1 MKAVETG
8 KDKVKKICEV
18 LRRET
23 LEPAEHEAAALLEK
37 ARMDAAAIVKE
48 AERQAEKIKLKAQE
62 EADMLRTR
70 THSTLQQ
77 ACKQTLETLRQTI
90 IDQLFNSELKKWLGG
105 GLKNEKVLA
114 NLLEAVVKG
123 IEKEG
128 IDCDLHAYISSAVSA
143 RDVNTLLAPQ
153 VVSRLRDKG
162 VLVGTF
168 AGGVQVKLAGENLMI
183 DLSEEALTELLSSY
197 VRKDFR
203 EMFFSVN
210 AGT

>member
-23 LEPAEHEAAALLEK
+23 LEPAEHEAASLLEK
-37 ARMDAAAIVKE
+37 ARKEAASIIKE
-48 AERQAEKIKLKAQE
+48 AERQGENIKKKAQE
-62 EADMLRTR
+62 EAEMLRIR

-77 ACKQTLETLRQTI
+77 ACKQSLETLRQTI
-90 IDQLFNSELKKWLGG
+90 IDKLFQPELAKTLGKV
-105 GLKNEKVLA
+105 LHTDKVLA
-114 NLLEAVVKG
+114 NLIEAVVKG

-128 IDCDLHAYISSAVSA
+128 IECDLQAYISSAVSA
-143 RDVNTLLAPQ
+143 RDINELLAPQ
-153 VVSRLRDKG
+153 VIKRLREKG

-168 AGGVQVKLAGENLMI
+168 AGGIQVKLVGENLMI
-183 DLSEEALTELLSSY
+183 DLSEEALTELLCSY

-210 AGT
+210 A

>member
-8 KDKVKKICEV
+8 KDKVKKICDV

-23 LEPAEHEAAALLEK
+23 LEPAEHEAAALLES
-37 ARMDAAAIVKE
+37 ARTEATSIVKE
-48 AERQAEKIKLKAQE
+48 ANRQAKEIVKKAQD
-62 EADMLRTR
+62 EAEMLTTR

-90 IDQLFNSELKKWLGG
+90 IDKLFHPELAKWLTS
-105 GLKNEKVLA
+105 GLQNEKVLA
-114 NLLEAVVKG
+114 SLIEAVVKG

-128 IDCDLHAYISSAVSA
+128 IECDLQVYISSAVSA
-143 RDVNTLLAPQ
+143 RDVNALLAPQ
-153 VVSRLRDKG
+153 VIKRLREKG

-168 AGGVQVKLAGENLMI
+168 AGGIQVKLVGENLMM
-183 DLSEEALTELLSSY
+183 DLSETALSELLYTY

-203 EMFFSVN
+203 EMFFRGN
-210 AGT
+210 AE

>member
-8 KDKVKKICEV
+8 KDKVKKICEI

-23 LEPAEHEAAALLEK
+23 LEPAEHEASVLMEK
-37 ARMDAAAIVKE
+37 ARAEAAAIIEDAKLRS
-48 AERQAEKIKLKAQE
+48 AEIKKQAQD
-62 EADMLRTR
+62 EADTLRTR
-70 THSTLQQ
+70 THSTLQH

-90 IDQLFNSELKKWLGG
+90 IDKLFHPELTKWLNS
-105 GLKNEKVLA
+105 GLQSEKVLA

-128 IDCDLHAYISSAVSA
+128 IDCDLQAYISSAVSA
-143 RDVNTLLAPQ
+143 RDVNALLAPE
-153 VVSRLRDKG
+153 VVKRLREKG

-168 AGGVQVKLAGENLMI
+168 AGGIQVKLIGENLMI
-183 DLSEEALTELLSSY
+183 DLSEEALAELLSSY

-203 EMFFSVN
+203 EMFFTTV
-210 AGT
+210 AG

>member
-23 LEPAEHEAAALLEK
+23 LEPAEHEAATILENARTEADAIISK
-37 ARMDAAAIVKE
+37 ANQ
-48 AERQAEKIKLKAQE
+48 QAEELRKKAQDEADKLK
-62 EADMLRTR
+62 LR

-90 IDQLFNSELKKWLGG
+90 VDKVFNPELTKWLTT
-105 GLKNEKVLA
+105 GLQNEKVLA
-114 NLLEAVVKG
+114 NLIEAIVKG

-128 IDCDLHAYISSAVSA
+128 IECDLQASISSAVSA
-143 RDVNTLLAPQ
+143 RDVNALLAPQ
-153 VVSRLRDKG
+153 VIKRLREKG

-168 AGGVQVKLAGENLMI
+168 SGGIQVKLLGQNLMM
-183 DLSEEALTELLSSY
+183 DLSETALSELLATY

-203 EMFFSVN
+203 EMFFSDTP
-210 AGT
+210 AK